1 MEKKFSLRSML
12 SFLLLFWLNK
22 SHAQDICSWTN
33 PSVKENNPVNVVV
46 TTITTSPGVI
56 LQLTDPINSNFSLS
70 GSDVI
75 ANIVLDYEETKFQ
88 RVGILC
94 NMTFSQTMIIFI
106 ENMNDNP
113 PVFAQSQY
121 SLSVKELT
129 PVDTSVGTI
138 SATDRDDDRLFYT
151 LDPDKAGF
159 KLRGI
164 NTADIMVQSVLDYDT
179 VKSVSLT
186 LYVQDTP
193 PGGAPGGGL
202 SFTASATILVTI
214 QDIDNRPPWF
224 QPCTSTVVGTAKIC
238 VSHGYSG
245 QVNLTVQEVGAL
257 SLQPGPVYAIDGDS
271 GINEEITYS
280 FLSGNEAGIF
290 EINANSGN
298 ITMKKPV
305 DLPGPLVLTVLA
317 MQQVDSD
324 KFATATVT
332 LEVVK
337 KSLNLPMF
345 TQPEYEGFISED
357 AGQGSMVLAGRG
369 STTPLRVLAADK
381 DFADGVNPDVRYEV
395 LGTTD
400 FSATP
405 QGFILLAK
413 DLSPGTVTIQLRAVD
428 SSNEESST
436 APLVVEVTPEG
447 VLGTGGD
454 GYSVVDMVALGVSL
468 AVLLVI
474 CMVVIGLLVLHLQK
488 GKAAWRKLSEASI
501 FRSSLGA
508 GSGGAKEGVQY
519 TNEGFQKDDDAS
531 STGSHVPDEVDVRRG
546 SGPGARAVEL
556 PQEEVVP
563 RASAPLH
570 ALLPDSSS
578 LDGSDPADSER
589 EVKPILTKERRV
601 EEGYKS
607 VWFKED
613 IDPNAKEEVVIIPN
627 NADRDGDDEE
637 SLGGG
642 EEEDDLPRSTP
653 KVFFTNADV
662 DSGLEGQSNQESDDD
677 EIQISDL

>member
-1 MEKKFSLRSML
+1 
-12 SFLLLFWLNK
+12 
-22 SHAQDICSWTN
+22 
-33 PSVKENNPVNVVV
+33 
-46 TTITTSPGVI
+46 
-56 LQLTDPINSNFSLS
+56 
-70 GSDVI
+70 
-75 ANIVLDYEETKFQ
+75 
-88 RVGILC
+88 
-94 NMTFSQTMIIFI
+94 MIIFI
-106 ENMNDNP
+106 ENINDNP

-129 PVDTSVGTI
+129 PVDTSVGKI

-151 LDPDKAGF
+151 LDPDTAGF
-159 KLRGI
+159 KLQGI
-164 NTADIMVQSVLDYDT
+164 NTPNIMVQSVLDYDT

-193 PGGAPGGGL
+193 PGGAPGGGP
-202 SFTASATILVTI
+202 SYSASATILVTI

-271 GINEEITYS
+271 GINEKMTYS

-298 ITMKKPV
+298 ITMTKPV

-337 KSLNLPMF
+337 KSLNLPTF
-345 TQPEYEGFISED
+345 TLPEYKGFISED

-395 LGTTD
+395 LRTTD

-436 APLVVEVTPEG
+436 APLVVEVTPGIPTTTTATTSSTDMTPTSVDVTSDTTHAPNSSTSNPSMTSQDSLTSTLSARTESPTEG
-447 VLGTGGD
+447 VLGPGGD

-546 SGPGARAVEL
+546 SGPGAKAVEL

>member
-1 MEKKFSLRSML
+1 
-12 SFLLLFWLNK
+12 
-22 SHAQDICSWTN
+22 
-33 PSVKENNPVNVVV
+33 
-46 TTITTSPGVI
+46 
-56 LQLTDPINSNFSLS
+56 
-70 GSDVI
+70 
-75 ANIVLDYEETKFQ
+75 
-88 RVGILC
+88 
-94 NMTFSQTMIIFI
+94 MIIFI
-106 ENMNDNP
+106 ENINDNP

-129 PVDTSVGTI
+129 PVDTSVGKI

-151 LDPDKAGF
+151 LDPDTAGF
-159 KLRGI
+159 KLQGI
-164 NTADIMVQSVLDYDT
+164 NTPNIMVQSVLDYDT

-193 PGGAPGGGL
+193 PGGAPGGGP
-202 SFTASATILVTI
+202 SYSASATILVTI

-271 GINEEITYS
+271 GINEKMTYS

-298 ITMKKPV
+298 ITMTKPV

-337 KSLNLPMF
+337 KSLNLPTF
-345 TQPEYEGFISED
+345 TLPEYKGFISED

-395 LGTTD
+395 LRTTD

-447 VLGTGGD
+447 VLGPGGD

-546 SGPGARAVEL
+546 SGPGAKAVEL